1 MPRMTQDDWNLTS
14 ALVDAGE
21 ALQALNELSPEHPAA
36 ALADDARD
44 LLRKLVAIELG
55 QTNNGAEAPAE
66 DAADNEMAA
75 GGSSDE
81 TA

>member
-21 ALQALNELSPEHPAA
+21 ALQALNRLSPEHPAA
-36 ALADDARD
+36 SLADDARD
-44 LLRKLVAIELG
+44 LVRNLVAIPLG
-55 QTNNGAEAPAE
+55 QTNDGAEAPAE
-66 DAADNEMAA
+66 DAKGDDTDA
-75 GGSSDE
+75 GESNDA